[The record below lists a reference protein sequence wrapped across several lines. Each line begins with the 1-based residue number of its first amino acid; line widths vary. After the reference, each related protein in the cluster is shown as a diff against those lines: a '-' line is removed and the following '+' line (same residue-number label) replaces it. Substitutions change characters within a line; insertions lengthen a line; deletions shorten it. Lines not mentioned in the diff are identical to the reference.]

1 MTVMTH
7 PVAYIRQSLEKW
19 ERYEQ
24 RFSRSKGG
32 IAKKAR
38 EYLEIRVVVV
48 FNLKCIKLVAG
59 MKNVLERRV
68 GRRESKLK

>member
-24 RFSRSKGG
+24 RFSRTKGG

-38 EYLEIRVVVV
+38 EYLGIRVVVV
-48 FNLKCIKLVAG
+48 F
-59 MKNVLERRV
+59 
-68 GRRESKLK
+68 